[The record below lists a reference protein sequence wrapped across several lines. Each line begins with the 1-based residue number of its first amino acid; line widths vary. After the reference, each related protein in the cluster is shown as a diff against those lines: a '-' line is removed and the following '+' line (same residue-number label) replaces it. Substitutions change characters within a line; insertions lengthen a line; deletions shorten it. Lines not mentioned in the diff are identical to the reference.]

1 MVALTVAALGIFA
14 IRGPY
19 FALVAED
26 FAGTT
31 AAPAIAWIDTFASLG
46 GFFGPTI
53 IGWLRQT
60 TGGYTWPLLALALLS
75 LLGGVIILSRNLFR
89 QRGANLLPARLTSS
103 ED

>member
-1 MVALTVAALGIFA
+1 VISSPVLTMVALTVAALGIFA

-53 IGWLRQT
+53 IG
-60 TGGYTWPLLALALLS
+60 
-75 LLGGVIILSRNLFR
+75 
-89 QRGANLLPARLTSS
+89 
-103 ED
+103 